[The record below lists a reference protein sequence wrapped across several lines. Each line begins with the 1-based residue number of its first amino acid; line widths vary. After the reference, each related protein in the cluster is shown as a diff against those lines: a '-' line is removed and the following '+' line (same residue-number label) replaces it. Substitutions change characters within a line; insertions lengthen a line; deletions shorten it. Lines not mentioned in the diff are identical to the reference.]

1 MDLNCRL
8 RAAASRR
15 KKDWEE
21 QVVIKAREMGGEA
34 FVVAKMDVE
43 EKSHL
48 TIYSGRTVVGATG
61 NKSVQF
67 LKLPSQ
73 ALPITQVFNY
83 TLRLFPQTGFEKYLK
98 KKCVNVFLG
107 IYWGET

>member
-1 MDLNCRL
+1 M
-8 RAAASRR
+8 
-15 KKDWEE
+15 
-21 QVVIKAREMGGEA
+21 IKAREMGGEA

-98 KKCVNVFLG
+98 KKMCQGFSGYLLG
-107 IYWGET
+107 GNLKFYPLKWSYYKTPYEALQD